1 MLRKWLYKMLKED
14 GMSDDE
20 VEIIEYGLYCFLLL
34 AVGVIAAL
42 AVGLIEGCMIYMV
55 LFLSLFI
62 PLRVYA
68 GGAHMNSLWKCG
80 ICSLAI
86 IIVVGL
92 AFKYDVG
99 GGYMDICLGLLC
111 CGTICIL
118 APQDTEIKRL
128 YPSEKK
134 RNAIISRILAVIY
147 LLIFML
153 LYNIGKLQACKII
166 LASLVVETISLTSG
180 YISNVLRRKIKN

>member
-1 MLRKWLYKMLKED
+1 
-14 GMSDDE
+14 
-20 VEIIEYGLYCFLLL
+20 
-34 AVGVIAAL
+34 
-42 AVGLIEGCMIYMV
+42 MV

-134 RNAIISRILAVIY
+134 TQRNNIENTCCDLFVNFYVVI
-147 LLIFML
+147 
-153 LYNIGKLQACKII
+153 QHWKI
-166 LASLVVETISLTSG
+166 TG
-180 YISNVLRRKIKN
+180 M